1 MRTKFKKLTSLCI
14 VVIMILNVLTVAPL
28 TAGASETDSESVGDT
43 NTSGGFTYQ
52 VLSDGTASILYV
64 DSDDPYIIIPETID
78 NITVSSI
85 EIARGVVWGMNT
97 LKNISIPKTVKKLN
111 IEGNEGEVFV
121 WKKVLENIYVNEE
134 NPVYSSYNGI
144 LMNKSQDELLC
155 VPENYQ
161 NKDLEIPYNVSLLGK
176 FSITLVPPLEKIS
189 FSGKEKIQISEH
201 NLSYLP
207 NLVEAE
213 YPNSDAKYP
222 LYINCPKLNKV
233 TIPEYVEVM
242 NDNDFSESPNV
253 ILYVYDNSY
262 GLEWAKNHNF
272 PYEIVKEDLDELGDV
287 DGDGKVS
294 IDDVTDIQKY
304 IANTMDFTEEQMALA
319 DVDKNGTVSI
329 DDVTLIQKH
338 LAGMAVIE

>member
-1 MRTKFKKLTSLCI
+1 MRIKFRKLS
-14 VVIMILNVLTVAPL
+14 VIMLALIIVLFIFTIVP
-28 TAGASETDSESVGDT
+28 TSAGASENNSESVDDTYISGD
-43 NTSGGFTYQ
+43 FTYQ
-52 VLSDGTASILYV
+52 MLSDGTASILYV
-64 DSDDPYIIIPETID
+64 DSDAQYIIMPETID

-85 EIARGVVWGMNT
+85 EIARGVVWGMYT
-97 LKNISIPKTVKKLN
+97 LKNISIPKTIKKLN
-111 IEGNEGEVFV
+111 IEGSEGEVFIL
-121 WKKVLENIYVNEE
+121 KKVLENIYVNEE
-134 NPVYSSYNGI
+134 NPVYLSYNGI
-144 LMNKSQDELLC
+144 LMNKSQDKLLC

-161 NKDLEIPYNVSLLGK
+161 NKDLDIQCNVSMLGK
-176 FSITLVPPLEKIS
+176 YSITLVAPLEKIR

-201 NLSYLP
+201 NLCYLP

-222 LYINCPKLNKV
+222 IYINCPKLNKV

-242 NDNDFSESPNV
+242 NDDDFSESPNV
-253 ILYVYDNSY
+253 ILFVYDNSY

-287 DGDGKVS
+287 NGDGKIS

-319 DVDKNGTVSI
+319 DVDKDGKVAI